1 MGAVH
6 FSIDTDLVRFFRDRL
21 AIPVFVETGT
31 YRGDSLERV
40 RPFFDRLLSVEFSS
54 RFFQEASARFAS
66 DSAIEIQ
73 QGDSAEFLE
82 ERSETLRETPALF
95 WLDAHWC
102 VDEGTAGE
110 SSQCP
115 LLGELAAIGRLH
127 PRSVV
132 LIDDFRF
139 FLSPPHAPH
148 DISQWPSL
156 DEVLSA
162 LESLSDVHRLM
173 VVNDVGVLYPMDLR
187 DDLREYARL
196 NGVDW
201 LGVAHR
207 SREYEEILRQARE
220 KDEALLEKE
229 RALQEKLSEVARLR
243 EAADGSRREL
253 AEIQEGRR
261 AERAS
266 LNAEINRL
274 TAIADERGHALE
286 RVSNAVGELRAAHEA
301 EMERAEVWFAD
312 RSRCLAERT
321 AQNSELSGIVAHQAE
336 AIHRLEQ
343 RQYLRRL
350 REWHG
355 RQTEGVRRRF
365 HRWRESFRHFF
376 RPRLGSL
383 QQHPPRPMAVPARY
397 RRIPR
402 RGDWPRITL
411 VTPSFRQADFIER
424 TLMSVLDQ
432 NYSALE
438 YVVQDGGSA
447 DGTAEILRKYDA
459 ALHRWVSERDG
470 GQTEAINRGFRGTSG
485 EIMAWLNSDDLLLP
499 GSLHYVADYF
509 RRHPN
514 VDAIYGHR
522 VLIDEE
528 NREIGRWVLPPHDE
542 KVLTWADY
550 VPQETLFWRR
560 RLWDRVGGRVDEDF
574 QFAMDWDLLLRFQEA
589 GARIVRVPRFL
600 GAFRVHTR
608 QKTSA
613 DLAETGWRE
622 MGRLRLRCHGRTVED
637 TEIFPNIRNYL
648 AIHMVLTKLYRAG
661 ILCY

>member
-40 RPFFDRLLSVEFSS
+40 RPFFDRLLSVEFSP

-73 QGDSAEFLE
+73 QGDSAGFLE

-139 FLSPPHAPH
+139 FLSPPNAPH

-156 DEVLSA
+156 DEVLAA
-162 LESLSDVHRLM
+162 LELLSDVHRLM
-173 VVNDVGVLYPMDLR
+173 VVNDVGVLYPAELR
-187 DDLREYARL
+187 DDLREFARR

-201 LGVAHR
+201 LVIAHR

-229 RALQEKLSEVARLR
+229 RVLQEKLTEITRLR
-243 EAADGSRREL
+243 EAVDENRREL
-253 AEIQEGRR
+253 AEVQEGRR
-261 AERAS
+261 EERAS
-266 LNAEINRL
+266 LTAEINRL
-274 TAIADERGHALE
+274 TGIADERAHALD
-286 RVSNAVGELRAAHEA
+286 RVSKAVAELRTAHEA
-301 EMERAEVWFAD
+301 EMERAESRFA
-312 RSRCLAERT
+312 AQGERVAGLT
-321 AQNSELSGIVAHQAE
+321 ARNSELSGIVAQQAQVIHQ
-336 AIHRLEQ
+336 LEN
-343 RQYLRRL
+343 RQILRRARAWSGRK
-350 REWHG
+350 REA
-355 RQTEGVRRRF
+355 VRRRF
-365 HRWRESFRHFF
+365 HRLRESFRHFF
-376 RPRLGSL
+376 LPRLGSL
-383 QQHPPRPMAVPARY
+383 QQHPARPLVIPERY

-402 RGDWPRITL
+402 RDDWPRIAL
-411 VTPSFRQADFIER
+411 VTPSFQQADFIER
-424 TLMSVLDQ
+424 TLDSVLEQ
-432 NYSALE
+432 RYPALE
-438 YVVQDGGSA
+438 YVVQDGGST

-459 ALHRWVSERDG
+459 SLHRWVSERDG
-470 GQTEAINRGFRGTSG
+470 GQTQAINRGFRGTSG

-499 GSLHYVADYF
+499 GALHFVADYF
-509 RRHPN
+509 RRHPA
-514 VDAIYGHR
+514 VDAVYGHR

-528 NREIGRWVLPPHDE
+528 DREIGRWVVPPHDG

-560 RLWDRVGGRVDEDF
+560 RLWERVGGRVDEDF

-589 GARIVRVPRFL
+589 GGRIVRVPRFL

-613 DLAETGWRE
+613 DLAETGFRE
-622 MGRLRLRCHGRTVED
+622 MGRLRRRCHGRTVGD

-648 AIHMVLTKLYRAG
+648 AIHVVLTKLFRAG
-661 ILCY
+661 ILRY